1 MKTKMGLRKITLLIL
16 AMLVAAPP
24 AWAEALHYLQIGTGP
39 PGETHFQLGALISS
53 AISSPPGLRTCGKG
67 GSCGVPGLIS
77 MASASKGSVF
87 NVQEI
92 AAHRLDAAVVQADI
106 ALMAY
111 QGKGPFDGQPIR
123 SLRSI
128 ARIGSDLLQ
137 VVVRQGGRIK
147 TLRDL
152 KGKRVSLGEKGSGT
166 LVHARM
172 LLAALGLSEADL
184 KIETMRSV
192 EAADAMA
199 AGKLDAFI
207 VFDAAPCPA
216 VAELA
221 GTMPIALLPLDKSVV
236 EVLRKADPLL
246 HDDEVPQGSYTGQDN
261 ALDTVSVAV
270 SLVASDRLSDD
281 LAEGITGS
289 LWSPS
294 TQQLLRDGGVVPGR
308 DPATLGTALNG
319 LALPLHP
326 GAAKFYVSKGA
337 IE

>member
-1 MKTKMGLRKITLLIL
+1 MGLRKITLLIL
-16 AMLVAAPP
+16 TMLVAAPP
-24 AWAEALHYLQIGTGP
+24 AWADALHYLQIGTGP

-53 AISSPPGLRTCGKG
+53 AISSPPGLRTCGRG

-77 MASASKGSVF
+77 MASASKGSVY

-92 AAHRLDAAVVQADI
+92 AARHLDAAVVQADI

-111 QGKGPFDGQPIR
+111 QGKGPFEGQPIR
-123 SLRSI
+123 GLRSI

-147 TLRDL
+147 SLKDL

-166 LVHARM
+166 LIHSRM

-184 KIETMRSV
+184 KAETMRSA
-192 EAADAMA
+192 EAAAAMA
-199 AGKLDAFI
+199 SGKLDAFI
-207 VFDAAPCPA
+207 VFDAAPSPA

-221 GTMPIALLPLDKSVV
+221 GATPIVILPLDKSVV
-236 EVLRKADPLL
+236 EALRKADPLL
-246 HDDEVPQGSYTGQDN
+246 HDDEVPQGSYNGQDKTL
-261 ALDTVSVAV
+261 ATVSVAV

-281 LAEGITGS
+281 LAEGITRS

-326 GAAKFYVSKGA
+326 GAAKFYAASGA